1 MQILNI
7 KNGWEEPIEISD
19 EDLKHEGLEDFS
31 NSEIYAVFDALMRKS
46 TYINPLDFLG
56 NSAKPSFMKD
66 SKGEF
71 MFTPSSTVLLFG
83 ESGAKKSFFAQT
95 AVAEHFGIMVQLEQ
109 SPQGLAKRLQEMN
122 YPHSAHDR
130 YVFPESKREILNFVE
145 FWKEIEPTL
154 IAFDSFAPL
163 TNLWGGDTNSDQDVQ
178 EIFSKVFH
186 PLRNSGHC
194 VLILD
199 HIGKNTKNKDF
210 SIGSQNK
217 RAQVDLALRIDIE
230 NNRGGNRIVLAK
242 DRDFI
247 YGDRDI
253 YTGDTY
259 GYLELSSNPSRA
271 RVERLSASLETKEYL
286 GPKTLTREGR
296 KQNIIE
302 SLKIEGSMGKT
313 KLKNLIGGNTDAFDL
328 ALAQLV
334 KEGVISLDRD
344 ELAKTA
350 KCKVLVLLNDAP
362 KENFALN
369 D

>member
-1 MQILNI
+1 MQISNI
-7 KNGWEEPIEISD
+7 KNGWEEPIEIGD
-19 EDLKHEGLEDFS
+19 EDLKYEGLEDFS
-31 NSEIYAVFDALMRKS
+31 NSEIYAVFDTLMGKS

-122 YPHSAHDR
+122 YPHSAHAR
-130 YVFPESKREILNFVE
+130 YVFPESKREILNSVE

-286 GPKTLTREGR
+286 GPKTLTRDGR
-296 KQNIIE
+296 KQSIIE

-313 KLKNLIGGNTDAFDL
+313 KLKSLIGGNTDAFDL

-334 KEGVISLDRD
+334 KEGVIFLDRD

-350 KCKVLVLLNDAP
+350 KCKVLVILNDAP